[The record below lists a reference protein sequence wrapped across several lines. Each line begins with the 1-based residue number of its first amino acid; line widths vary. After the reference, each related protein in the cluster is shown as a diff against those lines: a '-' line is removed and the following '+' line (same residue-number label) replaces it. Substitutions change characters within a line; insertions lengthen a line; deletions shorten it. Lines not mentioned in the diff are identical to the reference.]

1 MQLGLLALELKVQA
15 FLFWEIFRKWETA
28 ISNYQGSDPL
38 EHWYQYICW
47 YEQNIQMDHERLF
60 ETILGK
66 CLSIYEGQ
74 QHYKQDTRMVKLWMK
89 YVRKLNFFFS
99 REYFFSNS
107 LFEISI

>member
-1 MQLGLLALELKVQA
+1 MQLDFLSIELEIQE

-47 YEQNIQMDHERLF
+47 YEQNIQTDHERLF

-89 YVRKLNFFFS
+89 YVRKLKLLSSARIFFP
-99 REYFFSNS
+99 NS
-107 LFEISI
+107 LF